1 MFSRVATPAPR
12 RRLEIVITAP
22 SAPLPG
28 PLRNKKLMPARVMS
42 AVVRHLD
49 LVSALIL
56 IMLATF
62 LGTDLFSAVRFDQEK
77 IEVWAV
83 EGQIQ
88 VRGLYHYEN
97 RTILPVSFSLGLPFP
112 IDPDHPVPSTFSV
125 TETDATGTWEP
136 VSLRTYHGNYVFRL
150 ICWPKQARWIQVDYV
165 QGTRTENGRYIL
177 QTTRKWK
184 RALDHGEYI
193 LHLGNGLALMS
204 STYQLNQDSLG
215 NRNTY
220 FFSRVNFYPG
230 EDWGFA
236 WYQTA
241 SIITPGS
248 GHR

>member
-1 MFSRVATPAPR
+1 MVSGIAAHAPR
-12 RRLEIVITAP
+12 RRLGIRITAP
-22 SAPLPG
+22 SAPRPG
-28 PLRNKKLMPARVMS
+28 PLRKKELMSARVMS

-56 IMLATF
+56 IMLAVF

-97 RTILPVSFSLGLPFP
+97 QTILPVSLSLGLPFP
-112 IDPDHPVPSTFSV
+112 IDPDHPEPSTFSV
-125 TETDATGTWEP
+125 SETDATGTSEP
-136 VSLRTYHGNYVFRL
+136 VSLRTYHGNKVFRL
-150 ICWPKQARWIQVDYV
+150 IFWPKQARWIEVDYV
-165 QGTRTENGRYIL
+165 QGTNIEGGRYIL
-177 QTTRKWK
+177 QTTCKWR

-193 LHLGNGLALMS
+193 LHLGNGLALTS
-204 STYQLNQDSLG
+204 STYQLKQDSLG

-220 FFSRVNFYPG
+220 FFSRVNFYPA
-230 EDWGFA
+230 EDWEFA

-241 SIITPGS
+241 SMISPGR
-248 GHR
+248 GHK